1 MDNLRLR
8 TVVATALLLIA
19 GVWTVGA
26 RAENVK
32 QLEKKERGWVPIIAF
47 TNTPVVDADIVVSR
61 ENGKVIFEKEHA
73 TNARGF
79 YPAEIDSI
87 PKKFRVTVLWV
98 PTRAPYRSLGLVRM
112 SADVNDYDRANG
124 QVYVNPVT
132 TIVSRLRDRR
142 PELSLARAQAI
153 VRFVLG
159 MPANASL
166 GAALREGPY
175 FQSPFFSES
184 DFIQKAI
191 AYGGFESYIENLVMQ
206 AVYHPEKQ
214 TINPPVMQA
223 INPQNEPV
231 MLAGAS
237 PVALAAAGSP
247 GKEVAQFVALS
258 LAQGAL
264 SYLGGQGVGWA
275 ATAAGILE
283 PGVTPADIAKLQA
296 SLEDLQSSVDA
307 LSNQL
312 AQSTAQI
319 LAAINYSQYNT
330 LSIQALQLAA
340 QVNVVEQNVTD
351 LADGCPPA
359 TSQPAPPLSTYCK
372 SQKAKVA
379 KQLSESQIDA
389 SYEELAAFLEDT
401 ATVGN
406 KGMLHLFSL
415 CMGESV
421 GHFFRNPDSVKIR
434 NMWDYWDAVETQA
447 ANLKVEL
454 LHLQK
459 AQDDP
464 GGQKVL
470 LRFLGDAS
478 QNPPTNGELQN
489 THATENN
496 VVWPLLPTGTVID
509 NKNHVMWMTSLPGN
523 TTYPACQNAL
533 VTPGPPGNGSGIAT
547 GPVLKIYLFSWQS
560 NAEGSLLLNWRS
572 PTADEVSSLIDGW
585 KGNANSPNAYIHDQ
599 TVGRSSDPPG
609 GVVPFINIV
618 PATGNKCASWGPY
631 VWTQTKT
638 GSTYQ
643 GSDTYYMLDM
653 QFGDFADA
661 KSIIGAPG
669 QTNWLFLV
677 HDLTGGEQYYWY
689 N

>member
-1 MDNLRLR
+1 MNNRRLR
-8 TVVATALLLIA
+8 TFIATALLLIA
-19 GVWTVGA
+19 GAWTVDA
-26 RAENVK
+26 SAQSAK
-32 QLEKKERGWVPIIAF
+32 QFEKKESRWVPIIAF
-47 TNTPVVDADIVVSR
+47 TNSPVADADIVVTR
-61 ENGKVIFEKEHA
+61 PDGKVIFEKEHA

-79 YPAEIDSI
+79 YPAEFHPI
-87 PKKFRVTVLWV
+87 PKKFRVTVIWE
-98 PTRAPYRSLGLVRM
+98 PTKAPYRSLGLVIM
-112 SADVNDYDRANG
+112 STEVNDYDPVNG
-124 QVYVNPVT
+124 HVYVNPVT

-184 DFIQKAI
+184 EFLKKAI
-191 AYGGFESYIENLVMQ
+191 AYGGFESYIESLITQ
-206 AVYHPEKQ
+206 AIYHPQ
-214 TINPPVMQA
+214 TQVLYRPVTQA
-223 INPQNEPV
+223 IRPQNEP
-231 MLAGAS
+231 LL
-237 PVALAAAGSP
+237 LAAAAGPGSD
-247 GKEVAQFVALS
+247 VAKFVALS

-275 ATAAGILE
+275 ATAAGIFE
-283 PGVTPADIAKLQA
+283 PGVTAADIAQLQ
-296 SLEDLQSSVDA
+296 SQLEGLQSSVDA
-307 LSNQL
+307 LSSQL
-312 AQSTAQI
+312 SQATAQI

-330 LSIQALQLAA
+330 LSIQALKLAA
-340 QVNVVEQNVTD
+340 QINVVEQNVTD

-359 TSQPAPPLSTYCK
+359 TSQPAPPLSTYCR
-372 SQKAKVA
+372 SQKATVA
-379 KQLSESQIDA
+379 KQLSESEINA
-389 SYEELAAFLEDT
+389 SYEEFAAFLEDT

-421 GHFFRNPDSVKIR
+421 GHFFRNPDSAKVR
-434 NMWDYWDAVETQA
+434 NMWDYWDAVETQS

-478 QNPPTNGELQN
+478 KNPPTNGELQN
-489 THATENN
+489 THAAEDNL
-496 VVWPLLPTGTVID
+496 VWPLLPIGTVID
-509 NKNHVMWMTSLPGN
+509 TKNHLMWMTSLPGN

-533 VTPGPPGNGSGIAT
+533 VTPGPPGNGAGIST

-560 NAEGSLLLNWRS
+560 TAEGSLLLIWRS
-572 PTADEVSSLIDGW
+572 PTADEASSLIDGW

-599 TVGRSSDPPG
+599 TVGRPSDPPG
-609 GVVPFINIV
+609 GVVPFMNIL
-618 PATGNKCASWGPY
+618 PAAGNKCASSGPASGRRP
-631 VWTQTKT
+631 K
-638 GSTYQ
+638 
-643 GSDTYYMLDM
+643 LDLRIRATTPTTCLICNSAISRILN
-653 QFGDFADA
+653 Q
-661 KSIIGAPG
+661 SSERRVRPIG
-669 QTNWLFLV
+669 
-677 HDLTGGEQYYWY
+677 YC
-689 N
+689 